1 MKRILIRIL
10 YEDWFS
16 NELRD
21 GVRYI
26 GIGYLLIPLVLFV
39 VYLLVAGRRNGL
51 SRKELSSE
59 LLWLGAIA
67 VAILCLPLVANK
79 LPVQSMPVFGWGFML
94 VLGFIVAT
102 KILERRAQPMGIPK
116 GVIWDFCTYMLVAGI
131 VGARLFYVIQYRER
145 IFDDKTG
152 VEWLK
157 AAVNF
162 SDGGMVFYG
171 GVILGMLVGVRFAR
185 KRKLPLLLLADIVI
199 PGAFIG
205 LGFGRIGCLLN
216 GCCYGDFCSLPWA
229 IQFPPG
235 SPPFETLV
243 NRGFLDEMATASLPL
258 HPTQI
263 YSSINA
269 FILAG
274 LTMVWFRYRKH
285 DGEIIILAFLTYPVT
300 RFVLE
305 LLRNDEPGQFAT
317 NFTISQW
324 VSMGLF
330 VSGWVLLFYFKKY
343 PRPLTPLPLKLEPP
357 ETSAKRIS
365 AARSA

>member
-1 MKRILIRIL
+1 MKQTLIRIL
-10 YEDWFS
+10 FEDWFS

-39 VYLLVAGRRNGL
+39 AYLLVAGRRKGL
-51 SRKELSSE
+51 SRKELSGE
-59 LLWLGAIA
+59 LLQWGAIA
-67 VAILCLPLVANK
+67 LAILCLPLVANR
-79 LPVQSMPVFGWGFML
+79 LPAQSIPVFGWGFML
-94 VLGFIVAT
+94 VMGFIVAA
-102 KILERRAQPMGIPK
+102 KILEHRAAPMGIPK
-116 GVIWDFCTYMLVAGI
+116 GVMWDFCTYMLVAGI

-145 IFDDKTG
+145 IFGDKAG
-152 VEWLK
+152 VEWFK

-162 SDGGMVFYG
+162 SDGGMVYYG
-171 GVILGMLVGVRFAR
+171 GVILGVLVAVRFAR
-185 KRKLPLLLLADIVI
+185 KRKLPLLLLADIAI
-199 PGAFIG
+199 PGALIG

-243 NRGFLDEMATASLPL
+243 RRGFLDEMATASLPL

-274 LTMVWFRYRKH
+274 LTTVWFRYRKH
-285 DGEIIILAFLTYPVT
+285 DGEIIILALLTYPVT

-343 PRPLTPLPLKLEPP
+343 PRPLTPLPLKYEQP
-357 ETSAKRIS
+357 EAATPKKT

>member
-1 MKRILIRIL
+1 MF
-10 YEDWFS
+10 EDWFT
-16 NELRD
+16 NEVRD
-21 GVRYI
+21 GVRYV
-26 GIGYLLIPLVLFV
+26 GIGYLLIPWILFGI
-39 VYLLVAGRRNGL
+39 YELIAGRRKGL
-51 SRKELSSE
+51 SWKELSGEIVS
-59 LLWLGAIA
+59 WGGIA
-67 VAILCLPLVANK
+67 VALFCLPLVAAK
-79 LPVQSMPVFGWGFML
+79 LPAQSLPVFGWGFML

-102 KILERRAQPMGIPK
+102 KILAHRAQPLGIPK
-116 GVIWDFCTYMLVAGI
+116 ALIWDFCTYMLVAGI

-145 IFDDKTG
+145 IFGNKTG
-152 VEWLK
+152 VEWIK

-162 SDGGMVFYG
+162 SDGGMVYYG
-171 GVILGMLVGVRFAR
+171 GVILGILVAVRFAR
-185 KRKLPLLLLADIVI
+185 QRKLSLLLLADIVI
-199 PGAFIG
+199 PGVFIG

-243 NRGFLDEMATASLPL
+243 NRGFLDEVATASLPL

-285 DGEIIILAFLTYPVT
+285 DGEIIVLALLTYPVT

-330 VSGWVLLFYFKKY
+330 VSGWVMLFYFKKH

-357 ETSAKRIS
+357 ATSAKKMT